1 MFWQDD
7 LSNDEWRLVVKLKNL
22 FKIQW
27 VFLFHPDLPAC
38 LVSWIDF
45 GFRYQR
51 KSKCHMFLGLEWAS
65 LLYTKFEKELWKNN
79 EIAMGVMEK
88 IYWGEGEHTKSPPS
102 AAWLGMAYGCDG
114 FSIFCP
120 VLDGFNLHLLPFW
133 GGSVYDSVG
142 KYRRLSANLCGS
154 VRCYNCGIFVPPP
167 LFFSWKVSI

>member
-1 MFWQDD
+1 
-7 LSNDEWRLVVKLKNL
+7 
-22 FKIQW
+22 
-27 VFLFHPDLPAC
+27 
-38 LVSWIDF
+38 
-45 GFRYQR
+45 
-51 KSKCHMFLGLEWAS
+51 MFLGLEWAS

-133 GGSVYDSVG
+133 GLCMIALGSTEDWVQTCADLLDAMIAAF
-142 KYRRLSANLCGS
+142 LS
-154 VRCYNCGIFVPPP
+154 P
-167 LFFSWKVSI
+167 LPFFSLEKFQYNKVFVLEQK